1 MWECC
6 LATQGG
12 ARGLELVPQLVV
24 EEMDEGWTYP
34 RELQW
39 WPLCFVVEIQRM
51 SQSEYVGLGI
61 RESDLGEVLR
71 ELHE

>member
-12 ARGLELVPQLVV
+12 EQGGLELGRQLVV

-39 WPLCFVVEIQRM
+39 WPLC
-51 SQSEYVGLGI
+51 
-61 RESDLGEVLR
+61 VLR
-71 ELHE
+71 WKYSGCRKVSMWD